1 MRINPA
7 GGHWFGLAVDEKKR
21 TVIVAALLAILLC
34 APRPITVAA
43 IPPATTPQ
51 PAHNVTILFFTAA
64 WCEPCHA
71 VESILQKFV
80 RKHSGD
86 VRLVAVDFDR
96 SPEEVA
102 RWEVRQIPV
111 VILISPQ
118 DKVLLRAEG
127 AGRETL
133 KNLPSALEE
142 TLKRV
147 HERS

>member
-1 MRINPA
+1 MRIHPA
-7 GGHWFGLAVDEKKR
+7 GGGWFGFWVRGKKR
-21 TVIVAALLAILLC
+21 TMAAAALLAIFLC
-34 APRPITVAA
+34 ALRPITVAA
-43 IPPATTPQ
+43 IPVVTPPQ
-51 PAHNVTILFFTAA
+51 PVHNVTILFFTAA

-102 RWEVRQIPV
+102 RWKVRQIPV